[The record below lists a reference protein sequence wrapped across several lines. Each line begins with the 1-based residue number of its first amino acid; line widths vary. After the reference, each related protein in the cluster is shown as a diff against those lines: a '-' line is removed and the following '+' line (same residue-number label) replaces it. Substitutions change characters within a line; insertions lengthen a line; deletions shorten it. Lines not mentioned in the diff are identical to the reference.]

1 MKLFASIDQG
11 TSSTRTIIFDK
22 DLKTVDSRQ
31 EAYELNFPNSGWV
44 EIDPEVL
51 RNSVMNTMEPLV
63 DKYKDKLNSISI
75 TNQRESTIIWNKK
88 TGNAIYPIIVWQD
101 RRTEGYCNEL
111 KRQGHESM
119 IQNKTGLVIDPYFSA
134 TKIKWIL
141 NNVKQAKVLLKSNNL
156 LFGTVDTFLIWKLT
170 KGKQHLTEASNASRT
185 MLYNINNNKWDKEIL
200 KKLNIPQ
207 KILPE
212 VKNSAD
218 NFGKTDKKITG
229 VEISISAVL
238 GDQQAAAFGQTCF
251 EKGSIKSTYGTG
263 AFVIMNTGPKKI
275 NSKNKL
281 LTTICYRLNNKNTY
295 ALEGSIFIAGA
306 GVQWLRDKVKL
317 IKKAPETEKISKS
330 SKVND
335 GVFVVPAFSGMG
347 APYWRPDARGVIT
360 GLTRDSDWKSI
371 VRATVESVGYQS
383 FDLFDSM
390 NKDGLKPKIVKVD
403 GGMVAN
409 NWFTQFLADIIN
421 LKVVRPKILET
432 TALGVA
438 LLAGL
443 QIGEYKSLNQIK
455 NMWKKD
461 RVFSPNIKK
470 TLRNELLAGW
480 KLAIPGPPLRTLC
493 LLFERFHP
501 RGTRS
506 PARPPILR
514 SLQLPVLRL
523 RYGRFG
529 FHLRHSIPQHVP
541 PL

>member
-1 MKLFASIDQG
+1 MKKFIISIDQG
-11 TSSTRTIIFDK
+11 TTSSRVILFDTRGNIVF
-22 DLKTVDSRQ
+22 VSQ
-31 EAYELNFPNSGWV
+31 YEFKQYFPKNGWV
-44 EIDPEVL
+44 EHNPNEIWSTTL
-51 RNSVMNTMEPLV
+51 RALKQVIN
-63 DKYKDKLNSISI
+63 KAKKLKGHILTIGI
-75 TNQRESTIIWNKK
+75 TNQRETTILWNKK
-88 TGNAIYPIIVWQD
+88 TGKPIYNAIVWQD
-101 RRTEGYCNEL
+101 RRTQDYCKLL
-111 KRQGHESM
+111 KKKNYENLFR
-119 IQNKTGLVIDPYFSA
+119 NKTGLFIDPYFSA

-141 NNVKQAKVLLKSNNL
+141 DNVKISKKLLSSNDL

-438 LLAGL
+438 LLAGY

-461 RVFSPNIKK
+461 RIFNPKMKQNFRKD
-470 TLRNELLAGW
+470 LLNGW
-480 KLAIPGPPLRTLC
+480 KLAIKKTL
-493 LLFERFHP
+493 
-501 RGTRS
+501 
-506 PARPPILR
+506 A
-514 SLQLPVLRL
+514 
-523 RYGRFG
+523 
-529 FHLRHSIPQHVP
+529 
-541 PL
+541 

>member
-1 MKLFASIDQG
+1 LKKFIISIDQG
-11 TSSTRTIIFDK
+11 TTSSRVILFDTK
-22 DLKTVDSRQ
+22 GNIVFVSQFEFKQ
-31 EAYELNFPNSGWV
+31 YFPKNGWV
-44 EIDPEVL
+44 EHNPNEIWSTTLKALKQVI
-51 RNSVMNTMEPLV
+51 N
-63 DKYKDKLNSISI
+63 KAKKLKGHILTIGI
-75 TNQRESTIIWNKK
+75 TNQRETTILWNKR
-88 TGNAIYPIIVWQD
+88 TGKPIYNAIVWQD
-101 RRTEGYCNEL
+101 RRTQDYCKLL
-111 KRQGHESM
+111 KKKNYENSFRK
-119 IQNKTGLVIDPYFSA
+119 KTGLFIDPYFSA
-134 TKIKWIL
+134 TKIKWIID
-141 NNVKQAKVLLKSNNL
+141 NVKISKKLLSSNDL

-185 MLYNINNNKWDKEIL
+185 MLYNINNNNWDKEIL
-200 KKLNIPQ
+200 KKLNIPK

-390 NKDGLKPKIVKVD
+390 NKDGLKPRIVKVD

-438 LLAGL
+438 LLAGY
-443 QIGEYKSLNQIK
+443 QIGEYKSLDQIK
-455 NMWKKD
+455 DMWKKD
-461 RVFSPNIKK
+461 RIFNPKMKK
-470 TLRNELLAGW
+470 NFRKDLLNGW
-480 KLAIPGPPLRTLC
+480 KLAIKKTL
-493 LLFERFHP
+493 
-501 RGTRS
+501 
-506 PARPPILR
+506 A
-514 SLQLPVLRL
+514 
-523 RYGRFG
+523 
-529 FHLRHSIPQHVP
+529 
-541 PL
+541 

>member
-1 MKLFASIDQG
+1 LKKFIISIDQG
-11 TSSTRTIIFDK
+11 TTSSRVILFDTK
-22 DLKTVDSRQ
+22 GNIVFVSQ
-31 EAYELNFPNSGWV
+31 YEFKQYFPKNGWV
-44 EIDPEVL
+44 EHNPNEIWSTTLKALKQVI
-51 RNSVMNTMEPLV
+51 N
-63 DKYKDKLNSISI
+63 KAKKLKGHILTIGI
-75 TNQRESTIIWNKK
+75 TNQRETTILWNKK
-88 TGNAIYPIIVWQD
+88 TGKPIYNAIVWQD
-101 RRTEGYCNEL
+101 RRTQDYCKLL
-111 KRQGHESM
+111 KKKNYENLFR
-119 IQNKTGLVIDPYFSA
+119 NKTGLFIDPYFSA

-141 NNVKQAKVLLKSNNL
+141 DNVKISKKLLSSNDL

-438 LLAGL
+438 LLAGY

-455 NMWKKD
+455 DMWKKD
-461 RVFSPNIKK
+461 RIFKPKMKQNFRKD
-470 TLRNELLAGW
+470 LLNGW
-480 KLAIPGPPLRTLC
+480 KLAIKKTL
-493 LLFERFHP
+493 
-501 RGTRS
+501 
-506 PARPPILR
+506 A
-514 SLQLPVLRL
+514 
-523 RYGRFG
+523 
-529 FHLRHSIPQHVP
+529 
-541 PL
+541 